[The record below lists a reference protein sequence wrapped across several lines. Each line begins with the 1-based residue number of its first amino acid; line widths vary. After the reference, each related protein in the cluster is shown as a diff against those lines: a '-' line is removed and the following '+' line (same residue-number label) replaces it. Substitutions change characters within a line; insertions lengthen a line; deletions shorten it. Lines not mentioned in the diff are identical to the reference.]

1 MMIMLNGK
9 PAATPAGSTLADLV
23 TAMQLPGRGIALA
36 VDGEVVH
43 RHAWPATHLTEQSR
57 VEVVTAMQGG

>member
-1 MMIMLNGK
+1 MMIVLNGS
-9 PAATPAGSTLADLV
+9 PAPVEPGSTLADLV
-23 TAMQLPGRGIALA
+23 ASLALPERGIALA

-43 RHAWPATHLTEQSR
+43 RGAWASTALADQAR